1 MMRNLQKLQGSG
13 VSQDLFRRC
22 AARTLAEC
30 SCNICASHYPRK
42 SFTISLRGVE
52 TIPWGVT
59 EEHSFCLPSQEAF
72 VEDWRRSPRVEVIQP
87 AGFCESL
94 VHGAPTQSLP
104 LGDVG
109 SGGDSWRSRC
119 QPEEEAWIFP
129 HPLLH
134 VSIFLPHLLADP
146 FCTRQPSSGRA
157 RATSLPAPHIA
168 SICLPSNPSSL
179 ALCSVYFLHWEDLA
193 ELVIY
198 SHVLPLLCE
207 PSFLSPSPEL
217 AYCLFRDPFPPIRPE
232 SCSPSLFL
240 SPVGCLPHCS
250 ACLLL
255 LELSWWLRR

>member
-1 MMRNLQKLQGSG
+1 M
-13 VSQDLFRRC
+13 
-22 AARTLAEC
+22 
-30 SCNICASHYPRK
+30 
-42 SFTISLRGVE
+42 
-52 TIPWGVT
+52 
-59 EEHSFCLPSQEAF
+59 HS
-72 VEDWRRSPRVEVIQP
+72 
-87 AGFCESL
+87 
-94 VHGAPTQSLP
+94 APTQSLP
-104 LGDVG
+104 LGDAG
-109 SGGDSWRSRC
+109 SGGDSWGNRC

-129 HPLLH
+129 HTPLH

-207 PSFLSPSPEL
+207 PSFLSPSSEL
-217 AYCLFRDPFPPIRPE
+217 AYFLFRDTFPPIRPE

-240 SPVGCLPHCS
+240 SSVGCLPHCS

-255 LELSWWLRR
+255 LELSWRLRW